1 MSLSVTKKR
10 RLAALAAACLAS
22 VALPAAP
29 ALAQKVKNKTPAA
42 EASAPS
48 VDVVVTIPSVDTVQ
62 SNMDAATITDILS
75 GNLTENA
82 EALAALDAE
91 SISIPEIIIA
101 ITAKTDDGPEVGT
114 MTLTNLVLED
124 VTDGVAASMRLEG
137 SSFVSPE
144 GDAAMGAS
152 EASAVNI
159 AAILGIY
166 GLVGADPTHEMETL
180 YADFTMEGGSFT
192 SEEIACSIGAISVGE
207 VRGRPFESSF
217 TEIMTLAQTLEDSSD
232 DDITPELLGKIVHM
246 YADVL
251 TAFES
256 SPATFDGI
264 DCAGTD
270 DDGRDIAFALGN
282 VTMGGMSPGIY
293 PQISVDDITIA
304 AEEGTMSLANF
315 TFKQFDLSSVIA
327 TLQRA
332 PERVDESWLE
342 ANARGLV
349 PSFEG
354 VSLSGF
360 AMDIADPDRDD
371 ERIVANVDAFDLS
384 LKDYL
389 NGIPSALDTWA
400 KGIKIALPLDTN
412 DEQVQQLIDLGI
424 TNIDAGFRFAAA
436 WNEETSNI
444 DITEISVSGVD
455 LATVALK
462 GTIANATEALFSLD
476 ESGALM
482 AGMELAVSALSVDV
496 LDAGL
501 SDIVLA
507 VAGAE
512 QDMDPAAMRPI
523 FAGLAE
529 GTVVGM
535 MAGVADAAKLGSALG
550 QFVSGKAKSL
560 NISIEAKDAPGLTMI
575 DFMMAEDDPATL
587 LQKVN
592 IDASAK

>member
-166 GLVGADPTHEMETL
+166 GLVSADPTSEMETL

-270 DDGRDIAFALGN
+270 NDGRDIAFALGN

-360 AMDIADPDRDD
+360 AMDIADPDKND

-476 ESGALM
+476 ESEALI

-560 NISIEAKDAPGLTMI
+560 NISIEAKEAPGLTMI

>member
-166 GLVGADPTHEMETL
+166 GLVSADPTSEMETL

-270 DDGRDIAFALGN
+270 NDGRDIAFALGN

-360 AMDIADPDRDD
+360 AMDIADPDKND

-476 ESGALM
+476 ESEALM

-560 NISIEAKDAPGLTMI
+560 NISIEAKEAPGLTMI